1 MTKVSKTCHSYILP
15 SDNAQMSIDYDKS
28 IKNANLEQ
36 KVNDNPVSF
45 YEFLAMECD
54 LQKSDKSE
62 VFSISKSNDA
72 LAKPI
77 NKTENI
83 IQVTSLDF
91 EQALH
96 EGNSRLRKRN
106 FQSII
111 ASKPTKINWLKELAY
126 GVAII
131 VVAFLFTLPMS
142 LFPAHDLVQNPEYWY
157 ELIFHGVLSTTLGF
171 IFQCFRASYF
181 LNITYIR
188 TFRNI
193 LVTCTVGNMATIF
206 FLISTYHIWTSLCGF
221 SYPIPFLG
229 ILATYS
235 FRVLYCIVQ
244 WNLFPKDW
252 RSNANFR
259 RQMKY
264 FLMYLIFTI
273 LTNIIYTITIVI
285 VSKSSNQNQPFVSLA
300 LPLEREIFLFLSE
313 KLIKKSS
320 NGDPDAA
327 IIILKYF
334 ISIRHSISLCYV
346 VTIVTD
352 TTSWTMMSVDFAI
365 NLLICLRIVW
375 LNKCKPFTKTK
386 QVGLLQ
392 ELALY
397 EMGEFLVP
405 LSFVLVFVSAY
416 FGPNAELFG
425 NISNSYWNY
434 KSVEDI
440 HHTLENMMK
449 LFLVDFSSTIS
460 TSLILWFSCKI
471 NLYKVF
477 VALRKEFGSAFCALL
492 GYILLAVSK
501 LSYSNHYFDTTILM
515 ILPNAFINKI
525 LLYIVSE

>member
-1 MTKVSKTCHSYILP
+1 MTKVSKSCHSNTLP
-15 SDNAQMSIDYDKS
+15 TDHIRMPNDSDKI
-28 IKNANLEQ
+28 IKKANLEQ
-36 KVNDNPVSF
+36 KVKDNPVSF

-54 LQKSDKSE
+54 TQNADKSE
-62 VFSISKSNDA
+62 IFSISKSNGA
-72 LAKPI
+72 LDKPI

-83 IQVTSLDF
+83 IQATSLDF

-96 EGNSRLRKRN
+96 EGNCRLRNRN

-111 ASKPTKINWLKELAY
+111 ANKPTKIDWLKELAY

-142 LFPAHDLVQNPEYWY
+142 LFPAHDLIQNPEYWY

-188 TFRNI
+188 RFRNI
-193 LVTCTVGNMATIF
+193 LVICSVGNAATIF
-206 FLISTYHIWTSLCGF
+206 FLISSYHIWTSLCGF

-235 FRVLYCIVQ
+235 FRVMYCVVQ

-264 FLMYLIFTI
+264 FLMYMVFTI

-285 VSKSSNQNQPFVSLA
+285 VSRSSNQNQPFVSLA

-313 KLIKKSS
+313 KLVRKSS

-375 LNKCKPFTKTK
+375 LNKSKPFTKAK
-386 QVGLLQ
+386 QISLLQ

-397 EMGEFLVP
+397 EMGEFIAP
-405 LSFVLVFVSAY
+405 LSFILVFVSAY
-416 FGPNAELFG
+416 YGPNAELFG

-449 LFLVDFSSTIS
+449 LFLVDFSSTIF
-460 TSLILWFSCKI
+460 TSLILWFSCNV
-471 NLYKVF
+471 NLYKLF
-477 VALRKEFGSAFCALL
+477 VALRKEFGIAFCALL
-492 GYILLAVSK
+492 GYMLLVVSK
-501 LSYSNHYFDTTILM
+501 ISHFSLIQNEPFR
-515 ILPNAFINKI
+515 
-525 LLYIVSE
+525 